1 MQLNVQEHVKSG
13 IDKKAHERSKLC
25 MIIPAQ
31 LPYVCFYYI
40 KSNLKTHICCRNVE
54 EFRK

>member
-40 KSNLKTHICCRNVE
+40 KVILKHTYVVDM
-54 EFRK
+54 